1 MSTGFVVW
9 FTGLSG
15 AGKSTLAAMLSAEL
29 RARGVHVEVLDG
41 DEVRTHLSK
50 GLGFSREDRDTNVRR
65 IGFVAKLLAR
75 AGACAM
81 TAAISPYRAVRDEQ
95 RAHTERFVEV
105 FVTCAVP
112 TLAERDPKGL
122 YKKALAGEIKHFT
135 GVDDPYEAPER
146 PEVTV
151 DTGLETKEESL
162 AKILRALEALG
173 YVPVRHEAMGVVEA
187 MGAMEASSLSRLI
200 RPHGGE
206 LLDLCARGERRERLA
221 ERAEGLPVIDL
232 DERGESDLELLAI
245 GACSPLRGFMNEKDY
260 LRVVRE
266 MRLENGLPW
275 SIPITLAV
283 SEDEAQRA
291 SIGGQVALRSRDGR
305 RVAVM
310 EVSDRFRP
318 DKEREAREVH
328 GASDPAHPGVASLR
342 RSGPL
347 YLGGEVHVID
357 RAPPRF
363 PGKQR
368 DPRETRAHFAAQGWS
383 RVVGFQTRN
392 PMHRGH
398 EHLTRTALEL
408 CDGLLI
414 HPSIGPSG
422 EGDIPAELRL
432 RCYEALLSGYF
443 PSERVLLSF
452 CPVGVRFAGPRE
464 ALHHALVRK
473 NYGCSHFIVGRD
485 HAGVGA
491 ERGAESAE
499 RVFASFAPS
508 EIGVEPLF
516 FEEAFHSIVLGETAT
531 TRTAPG
537 DPSARVAISGTE
549 IRRLLARGEPLPPTM
564 FRPEVAA
571 ILGEAMR
578 VTR

>member
-1 MSTGFVVW
+1 MSSGFIVW

-135 GVDDPYEAPER
+135 GVDDPYEAPES

-151 DTGLETKEESL
+151 DTGRETKEESL
-162 AKILRALEALG
+162 GKILRTLEDLG
-173 YVPVRHEAMGVVEA
+173 YVAARG
-187 MGAMEASSLSRLI
+187 GAAVSASPASKLI
-200 RPHGGE
+200 APHGGE
-206 LLDLCARGERRERLA
+206 LVDLRVHGDQRERLA
-221 ERAEGLPVIDL
+221 ARAEGMSAIDL
-232 DERGESDLELLAI
+232 DARGEGDLALLAS
-245 GACSPLRGFMNEKDY
+245 GAYSPLKGFMNEKDY

-275 SIPITLAV
+275 ALPITLAV
-283 SEDEAQRA
+283 SEDEAAQL
-291 SIGGQVALRSRDGR
+291 SIGAPAALRDRAGR
-305 RVAVM
+305 RVAVI
-310 EVSDRFRP
+310 EISDLFRP
-318 DKEREAREVH
+318 DKEREAKEVFGTNDAAH
-328 GASDPAHPGVASLR
+328 SGVHALQASGSV
-342 RSGPL
+342 
-347 YLGGEVHVID
+347 YVGGEVQLLEV
-357 RAPPRF
+357 AAPRF
-363 PGKQR
+363 PGQER
-368 DPRETRAHFAAQGWS
+368 DPRETRAHFAERGWS

-398 EHLTRTALEL
+398 EYLARTALEL

-414 HPSIGPSG
+414 HPSLGPSG
-422 EGDIPAELRL
+422 EGDLPAEVRL
-432 RCYEALLSGYF
+432 RCYEALLSHYF
-443 PSERVLLSF
+443 PRERVMLSF
-452 CPVGVRFAGPRE
+452 CPIGVRFAGPRE

-485 HAGVGA
+485 HAGIGA
-491 ERGAESAE
+491 AKGAVDAPQ
-499 RVFASFAPS
+499 VFATFAPG
-508 EIGVEPLF
+508 ELGVELLF
-516 FEEAFHSIVLGETAT
+516 FDEAFHSSILDATAT
-531 TRTAPG
+531 SRTAPG
-537 DPSARVAISGTE
+537 DEADRVAISGSE
-549 IRRLLARGEPLPPTM
+549 IRRLLARGEPLPATM
-564 FRPEVAA
+564 FRPEVATV
-571 ILGEAMR
+571 LLEA
-578 VTR
+578 TRPAR